1 MWPNFFT
8 GFPFPFPTLG
18 RVNYNTLP
26 TVAVT
31 VGTEN
36 VTFELPDHAFRNRDY
51 VGGFYINLR
60 QAIPAGTTATLPI
73 LIGTNGDTRPLLAYN
88 NEPVTVENIA
98 GTGIYEI
105 HYNKY
110 TNEVYLVNGGYRPT
124 MPWIAIIP
132 TRLWKI
138 YILLVAEEKTC
149 PSLLIIS
156 LLVNLIPA

>member
-36 VTFELPDHAFRNRDY
+36 VTLELPNYAFRNRDY

-60 QAIPAGTTATLPI
+60 RYPPERLQRFPFSSGRMGTRDLCWLTT
-73 LIGTNGDTRPLLAYN
+73 TSR
-88 NEPVTVENIA
+88 
-98 GTGIYEI
+98 
-105 HYNKY
+105 
-110 TNEVYLVNGGYRPT
+110 
-124 MPWIAIIP
+124 
-132 TRLWKI
+132 
-138 YILLVAEEKTC
+138 
-149 PSLLIIS
+149 
-156 LLVNLIPA
+156 

>member
-1 MWPNFFT
+1 MAIFPFNNL
-8 GFPFPFPTLG
+8 GFPFGFPLPWEN
-18 RVNYNTLP
+18 RANRYTLP
-26 TVAVT
+26 SVNVT

-36 VTFELPDHAFRNRDY
+36 VTIEIPNHAFLNKSY
-51 VGGFYINLR
+51 VGGFYLDLR
-60 QAIPAGTTATLPI
+60 EAIPAGTTATLPI

-124 MPWIAIIP
+124 TA
-132 TRLWKI
+132 TAATN
-138 YILLVAEEKTC
+138 VAAK
-149 PSLLIIS
+149 SK
-156 LLVNLIPA
+156 